1 MKNHAYHSRTET
13 FEDIVFENR
22 NKDYG
27 AYHLSKKSTKYL
39 FIAFLISLFCF
50 SSAFTIPLI
59 HASRA
64 DMVNVKPEIHRT
76 IALSPV
82 KINNDVDYT
91 LPAPPH
97 AIKKPAAFSQYVV
110 VEEVTMDEQ
119 LSITETI
126 ASTIE
131 NAPPVA
137 DLIPVVEPD
146 PVLDEKADEK
156 PVIIAE
162 EPARFG
168 DGDLNSFRSWVMDH
182 IQYPQTAIANEISGR
197 VFVEFCISSKGEVV
211 DIRITRGLDESINNE
226 VMRVLKSSPL
236 WIPARQGGRVVKQLF
251 SMPLVFELKK
261 S

>member
-1 MKNHAYHSRTET
+1 MKNHTHNGKTET

-27 AYHLSKKSTKYL
+27 AYNLHRKSTKYL

-64 DMVNVKPEIHRT
+64 DMVDVKPEISKT
-76 IALSPV
+76 ITLSPV
-82 KINNDVDYT
+82 DVNKDVDYA
-91 LPAPPH
+91 LPKPPVE
-97 AIKKPAAFSQYVV
+97 ITKPAAYSQYVV

-119 LSITETI
+119 LSITEVI

-131 NAPPVA
+131 NAPPES

-146 PVLDEKADEK
+146 PVIDEKTDEK
-156 PVIIAE
+156 PIIIAE
-162 EPARFG
+162 EPARFK

-182 IQYPQTAIANEISGR
+182 IQYPQTAITNEISGR
-197 VFVEFCISSKGEVV
+197 VFVEFCINTKGEVV
-211 DIRITRGLDESINNE
+211 DIKITRGLDESINNE
-226 VMRVLKSSPL
+226 VLRVLKSSPL
-236 WIPARQGGRVVKQLF
+236 WIPAKQGGRVVKQLF